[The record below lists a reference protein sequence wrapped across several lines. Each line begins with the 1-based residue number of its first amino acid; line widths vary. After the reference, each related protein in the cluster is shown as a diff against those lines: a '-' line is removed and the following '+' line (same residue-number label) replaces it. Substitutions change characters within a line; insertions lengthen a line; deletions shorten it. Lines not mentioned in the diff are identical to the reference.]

1 MAKIDDLIRGLEQL
15 LTGADQ
21 SNTPHARGLAETYAE
36 VCRDV
41 NASLAECRT
50 MFRMGAY
57 AEARKLNSRANPTLV
72 DRYRILNFSRRQDL
86 IRLCMLYGW
95 SVPPELDSETVAL
108 LENKEDEKREITITE
123 LQDQWRRIIR
133 DGSLREKLIL
143 ARKIYAL
150 DQSGVWRSNLLNV
163 ERPWVNALK
172 KAADEALAEERA
184 EDLLEIYQEL
194 ISPDLIQRVP
204 ESELIKYQE
213 LVSRRN
219 REQVEEQKKNLLDE
233 IAGCY
238 AAMLLPEL
246 EAALGRWNA
255 LESNPLF
262 SITPEEKI
270 QISDARTFLLEQQ
283 AEMTRKEQF
292 RTMQNQLE
300 QMLNDEADPKE
311 IDRVYHSLQ
320 QLDLPIKPLL
330 EERMRDLY
338 ARMELEAKRRHVRRC
353 LYWGISA
360 FLLAGLVFTG
370 IILFQR
376 ERDFQLDSEEI
387 RARIDSGQYESAL
400 EYCQQIKQER
410 PSIAARPA
418 IEALRKEAEDK
429 LAEQLKIRE
438 TFEQACV
445 DLEERYLT
453 EENVFAPGIEKLFAE
468 LEERAKVLPEKQK
481 KLLLD
486 LRQKYEDLKEE
497 VYTKYENEF
506 YAKIIEIQ
514 KQWNSLKDEFE
525 QLSDDQITTRFQQL
539 KQDTIA
545 VLNQYKPLIRK
556 QYHEQ
561 WSGNYNGYVMAIED
575 KIKSRAEF
583 RERTKHLNYPES
595 LEDYAQALRE
605 LDEPGRHTEAV
616 RSAFAKAIK
625 PASVAKFLPYK
636 SESSLVPLLDQYQS
650 DPFCRDV
657 KAKVTHPDRKAEWLH
672 KRGERLSNLEDVVL
686 KQYEL
691 FEVLLKGTGKTYCFY
706 LKNPGE
712 DLLLEQ
718 SWDGK
723 TTKAVRFDFVQNDK
737 AFKKYI
743 VLQPDNSL
751 TAGEIATFSVP
762 AGQKFGEISGKL
774 ELKDP
779 SPLLDTRKLERAPH
793 YNVLNAGLA
802 KLKGDTTVCS
812 VLKLIIDVLDDRTIN
827 NVYAKVHLL
836 TQLYSLLPV
845 EEQPVYAERLKNLD
859 TLLRKYS
866 DVAWQD
872 PVAVSQKGHTLEAFH
887 QEVRDSGVK
896 EQIAGIILSELLREE
911 MVKHYPI
918 AVGVLYRNKGKWK
931 IHTFSDKDAYGT
943 RPMFLFG
950 GPEDKKVCLAF
961 PTSQFADWV
970 GADKI
975 PAALKDNL
983 YHGQLVYVND
993 GIAESWAAVFRKVV
1007 QKFNTFG
1014 FELPSE
1020 KDIIWPE
1027 SWPTNCRNLKELN
1040 TK

>member
-1 MAKIDDLIRGLEQL
+1 MAKIDDLIRELEQL

-72 DRYRILNFSRRQDL
+72 DRYRILNFSRRPDL
-86 IRLCMLYGW
+86 MRLCMLYGW

-204 ESELIKYQE
+204 ESELIKYRE

-338 ARMELEAKRRHVRRC
+338 AHMELEAKRRHVRRC

-376 ERDFQLDSEEI
+376 ERDFQQDSEEI
-387 RARIDSGQYESAL
+387 RALIDKGQYESAL

-506 YAKIIEIQ
+506 FAKIIEIQ
-514 KQWNSLKDEFE
+514 KQWNSLKEEFD
-525 QLSDDQITTRFQQL
+525 QLDDARINERFLKL

-561 WSGNYNGYVMAIED
+561 WNGNYNGSVMAIED
-575 KIKSRAEF
+575 KKKSRAEF

-595 LEDYAQALRE
+595 LEDYVRALQE
-605 LDEPGRHTEAV
+605 LGERGRHTEAV

-625 PASVAKFLPYK
+625 PANVAQLLPYS
-636 SESSLVPLLDQYQS
+636 SETSLIPLLDQYQS
-650 DPFCRDV
+650 EPFCRDV
-657 KAKVTHPDRKAEWLH
+657 KAKVTHPDRNAEWLRE
-672 KRGERLSNLEDVVL
+672 RGERLGKLEDVTL

-706 LKNPGE
+706 LKDPGE
-712 DLLLEQ
+712 DLFLEQ

-743 VLQPDNSL
+743 VLQPDNSR
-751 TAGEIATFSVP
+751 TAGDTATFSVP

-774 ELKDP
+774 ELRDP
-779 SPLLDTRKLERAPH
+779 SRLADVRKLKLAPH
-793 YNVLNAGLA
+793 YDKLNDGLS

-812 VLKLIIDVLDDRTIN
+812 VLKLILDVLDDRTIN

-845 EEQPVYAERLKNLD
+845 EEQPVYAARLKNLD
-859 TLLRKYS
+859 TLLKNYS
-866 DVAWQD
+866 GVAWQD
-872 PVAVSQKGHTLEAFH
+872 PVAANQKGHTLEAFH
-887 QEVRDSGVK
+887 QEIKDSGVK
-896 EQIAGIILSELLREE
+896 EQIAGIILSELLLEE
-911 MVKHYPI
+911 MVKHHPT
-918 AVGVLYRNKGKWK
+918 AVGVLYQDGEKWK
-931 IHTFSDKDAYGT
+931 MHTFSANDAYGT
-943 RPMFLFG
+943 RPMFLYG

-961 PTSQFADWV
+961 PTSLFTDWV

-983 YHGQLVYVND
+983 YHGQLVYVNRD
-993 GIAESWAAVFRKVV
+993 IVESWAAVFRKVV
-1007 QKFNTFG
+1007 QKFRASG
-1014 FELPSE
+1014 LELPSE